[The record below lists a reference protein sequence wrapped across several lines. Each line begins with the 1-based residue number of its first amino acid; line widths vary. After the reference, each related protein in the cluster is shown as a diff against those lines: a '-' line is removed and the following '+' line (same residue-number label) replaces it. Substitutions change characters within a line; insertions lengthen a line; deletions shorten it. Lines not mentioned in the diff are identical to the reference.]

1 MQGIAAYTP
10 RMSMLVEIPSP
21 PATRA
26 RKTVP
31 LENGDRLTS
40 AEFLRRYEAMPE
52 IKKAELIEGH
62 VHMAPPLRADA
73 HSEPDGLLH
82 TWLGYYAAHFANV
95 KFYPNPTVILDAD
108 NTPQPDSVLC
118 TAPRRGGSVWLNEK
132 GYLCG
137 RPELIC
143 EVSASSASIDLH
155 DKLNAYRRNGI
166 AEYLV
171 WVVAERRIR
180 WFALVEQEYVEMK
193 ERSGVVVSRVF
204 PKLALDVKAVLKL
217 DGAKVLATLRRHL
230 GK

>member
-1 MQGIAAYTP
+1 
-10 RMSMLVEIPSP
+10 MSMLVESP
-21 PATRA
+21 AQPARRL
-26 RKTVP
+26 RKTLP

-40 AEFLRRYEAMPE
+40 AEFLRRFEAMPE

-62 VHMAPPLRADA
+62 VHIPPPLRADA
-73 HSEPDGLLH
+73 HSEPDGHLH
-82 TWLGYYAAHFANV
+82 GWLYCYATCTPGV
-95 KFYPNPTVILDAD
+95 RFYPNPTLVLDAD

-118 TAPRRGGSVWLNEK
+118 SAPRRGSHVWLNEK

-143 EVSASSASIDLH
+143 EVAASSASIDLH

-193 ERSGVVVSRVF
+193 DRSGVILSRVF
-204 PKLALDVKAVLKL
+204 PKLALNVKAMLKL

>member
-1 MQGIAAYTP
+1 
-10 RMSMLVEIPSP
+10 MSMLVEVSVPR
-21 PATRA
+21 TRRA
-26 RKTVP
+26 RQIMP

-52 IKKAELIEGH
+52 LKKAELIEGH
-62 VHMAPPLRADA
+62 VHMPPPLRADA
-73 HSEPDGLLH
+73 HSEPDGHLH
-82 TWLGYYAAHFANV
+82 GWLYTYATGMPGV
-95 KFYPNPTVILDAD
+95 KFYPNPTLILDAD
-108 NTPQPDSVLC
+108 NTPQPDCVLC
-118 TAPRRGGSVWLNEK
+118 TAPRRGGNVWLNEK

-137 RPELIC
+137 RPELVC
-143 EVSASSASIDLH
+143 EVAASSASIDLH

-193 ERSGVVVSRVF
+193 DRSGVIVSRVF
-204 PKLALDVKAVLKL
+204 PKLALDVKAALKL
-217 DGAKVLATLRRHL
+217 DGAKILATLRRRL

>member
-1 MQGIAAYTP
+1 
-10 RMSMLVEIPSP
+10 MLVEIPSL
-21 PATRA
+21 PARRA
-26 RKTVP
+26 KRAIP

-40 AEFLRRYEAMPE
+40 VEFLRRYEAMPE

-62 VHMAPPLRADA
+62 VHMPPPLRADA

-82 TWLGYYAAHFANV
+82 IWLGYYAIDHGDL
-95 KFYPNPTVILDAD
+95 KFYPNPTLILDAD

-118 TAPRRGGSVWLNEK
+118 TVPRQGGHVWLNEK

-137 RPELIC
+137 RPELVC
-143 EVSASSASIDLH
+143 EVAASSASIDLH

-193 ERSGVVVSRVF
+193 ERSGVIVSRVF
-204 PKLALDVKAVLKL
+204 PKLALDVKAALKL
-217 DGAKVLATLRRHL
+217 DGAKILATLRRRL

>member
-1 MQGIAAYTP
+1 M
-10 RMSMLVEIPSP
+10 
-21 PATRA
+21 
-26 RKTVP
+26 RKAIP

-82 TWLGYYAAHFANV
+82 TWLGYYAVHRGDL

-118 TAPRRGGSVWLNEK
+118 TAPRRGGHVWLNEK

-137 RPELIC
+137 RPELVC
-143 EVSASSASIDLH
+143 EVAASSASIDLH

-171 WVVAERRIR
+171 WVVAERRIL

-193 ERSGVVVSRVF
+193 ERSGVIVSRVF
-204 PKLALDVKAVLKL
+204 PKLALDVKAMLKL

>member
-1 MQGIAAYTP
+1 
-10 RMSMLVEIPSP
+10 MLVDAPSP
-21 PATRA
+21 PARHA
-26 RKTVP
+26 RKSLP

-62 VHMAPPLRADA
+62 VHMPPPLRADA

-82 TWLGYYAAHFANV
+82 GWLFYYSTCTTGV
-95 KFYPNPTVILDAD
+95 KFYPNPTLILDAD
-108 NTPQPDSVLC
+108 NAPQPDSVLC
-118 TAPRRGGSVWLNEK
+118 STPRRGGQVWLNEK

-137 RPELIC
+137 RPELVC
-143 EVSASSASIDLH
+143 EVAASSASIDLH

-171 WVVAERRIR
+171 WVVTERRIR
-180 WFALVEQEYVEMK
+180 WFALVEQEYIEMK
-193 ERSGVVVSRVF
+193 ERSGVLVSRIF
-204 PKLALDVKAVLKL
+204 PKLALDVKAMLKL

>member
-1 MQGIAAYTP
+1 MLLETSSLTARNP
-10 RMSMLVEIPSP
+10 RKAI
-21 PATRA
+21 
-26 RKTVP
+26 P

-52 IKKAELIEGH
+52 IKKAEFIEGR
-62 VHMAPPLRADA
+62 VHIAPPVRADHA
-73 HSEPDGLLH
+73 EADGLLH
-82 TWLGYYAAHFANV
+82 GWMGSYGVSRGDL
-95 KFYPNPTVILDAD
+95 KFYPNPTLILDAD
-108 NTPQPDSVLC
+108 NTRQPDSVLC
-118 TAPRRGGSVWLNEK
+118 TAPRRGGRVWLNEK

-137 RPELIC
+137 RPELVC
-143 EVSASSASIDLH
+143 EVAASSASIDLH

-204 PKLALDVKAVLKL
+204 PKLALDVKAMLKL

>member
-1 MQGIAAYTP
+1 MPT
-10 RMSMLVEIPSP
+10 LVEARSP
-21 PATRA
+21 IRSA
-26 RKTVP
+26 RKIVP

-52 IKKAELIEGH
+52 LKKAELIEGH
-62 VHMAPPLRADA
+62 VHMSPPLRADA

-82 TWLGYYAAHFANV
+82 LWLGYYAANREGV
-95 KFYPNPTVILDAD
+95 KFYSNPTLILDAD

-118 TAPRRGGSVWLNEK
+118 TAPRKGRRVWLNDK

-143 EVSASSASIDLH
+143 EVAASSASIDLH
-155 DKLNAYRRNGI
+155 DKLDAYRRNGI

-180 WFALVEQEYVEMK
+180 WFALVEEKYVEMK
-193 ERSGVVVSRVF
+193 EPGGIVSSRIF
-204 PKLALDVKAVLKL
+204 PKLALDVKALLKL

-230 GK
+230 GR

>member
-1 MQGIAAYTP
+1 
-10 RMSMLVEIPSP
+10 MLLEVS
-21 PATRA
+21 ARSSRRA
-26 RKTVP
+26 RKSPP

-62 VHMAPPLRADA
+62 VHMPPPLRADA

-82 TWLGYYAAHFANV
+82 IWLGYYAVSHTDL
-95 KFYPNPTVILDAD
+95 KLYPNTTLLLDAD
-108 NTPQPDSVLC
+108 NTPQPDCILC
-118 TAPRRGGSVWLNEK
+118 TTPRRGGHAWLNEK

-137 RPELIC
+137 RPELVC
-143 EVSASSASIDLH
+143 EVAASSASIDLH

-193 ERSGVVVSRVF
+193 ERSGVIVSRIF
-204 PKLALDVKAVLKL
+204 PKLALDVKAILKL

-230 GK
+230 GR

>member
-1 MQGIAAYTP
+1 
-10 RMSMLVEIPSP
+10 MLVEIPPP
-21 PATRA
+21 PAR
-26 RKTVP
+26 RLKRVMP

-82 TWLGYYAAHFANV
+82 TWLGYYAVHHPGL
-95 KFYPNPTVILDAD
+95 KFYPKPTLILDAD
-108 NTPQPDSVLC
+108 NTPQPDCVLC
-118 TAPRRGGSVWLNEK
+118 TAPRRGSHVWLNEK

-137 RPELIC
+137 RPELVC
-143 EVSASSASIDLH
+143 EVAASSASIDLH

-180 WFALVEQEYVEMK
+180 WFALVEQEYAEMK
-193 ERSGVVVSRVF
+193 ERGGVVVSRVF